1 MSKTED
7 FLTSKQEEK
16 IVEAIRIAEQNTSG
30 EIRVHI
36 EEKSEKPPIERA
48 TEVFNT
54 LKMYETEARNGVLFY
69 INVSGNQFAII
80 GDEGINKVVPTDFWE
95 STKEIV
101 LTNFALKKNK
111 KGLVKG
117 IKKAGKQL
125 KKYFPYQADDTN
137 ELSNEISKG

>member
-7 FLTSKQEEK
+7 FLTSKQGAK
-16 IVEAIRIAEQNTSG
+16 IVEAIRIAEENTSG

-36 EEKSEKPPIERA
+36 EEKSENPPIERA

-80 GDEGINKVVPTDFWE
+80 GDEGINKVVPSDFWE
-95 STKEIV
+95 CTKEVV
-101 LTNFALKKNK
+101 LKNFTQKKNK

-117 IKKAGKQL
+117 IKKAGEQL
-125 KKYFPYQADDTN
+125 KHYFPYQSDDTN
-137 ELSNEISKG
+137 ELSNEISRE

>member
-7 FLTSKQEEK
+7 FLTSKQEGK
-16 IVEAIRIAEQNTSG
+16 IVEAIRIAEENTSG

-54 LKMYETEARNGVLFY
+54 LKMFETEARNGVLFY
-69 INVSGNQFAII
+69 VNVSGNQFAII
-80 GDEGINKVVPTDFWE
+80 GDEGINKVVSSDFWE
-95 STKEIV
+95 CTKDIV

-111 KGLVKG
+111 KGLVNG
-117 IKKAGKQL
+117 IERAGEQL
-125 KKYFPYQADDTN
+125 KKYFPYQKDDSN

>member
-7 FLTSKQEEK
+7 FLTSKQEAK
-16 IVEAIRIAEQNTSG
+16 IVEAIRIAEENTSG

-80 GDEGINKVVPTDFWE
+80 GDEGINKVVPSDFWE
-95 STKEIV
+95 CTKDIV
-101 LTNFALKKNK
+101 LKNFVEKKNK

-117 IKKAGKQL
+117 IKNAGKQL

>member
-7 FLTSKQEEK
+7 FLTSKEEEE
-16 IVEAIRIAEQNTSG
+16 IVEAIRIAEENTSG
-30 EIRVHI
+30 EIRVHM

-54 LKMYETEARNGVLFY
+54 LKMYETGARNGVLFY
-69 INVSGNQFAII
+69 VDVSNHKFAII
-80 GDEGINKVVPTDFWE
+80 GDEGINKVVPADFWE
-95 STKEIV
+95 CTKDIV

-111 KGLVKG
+111 KALVEG
-117 IKKAGKQL
+117 IERAGEQL
-125 KKYFPYQADDTN
+125 KKYFPYQTDDTN

>member
-7 FLTSKQEEK
+7 FLTSKQEAK
-16 IVEAIRIAEQNTSG
+16 VVEAIRIAEENTSG

-48 TEVFNT
+48 TEVFNM

-69 INVSGNQFAII
+69 VNVSGNQFAII
-80 GDEGINKVVPTDFWE
+80 GDQGINKVVPTDFWE
-95 STKEIV
+95 STKEVV
-101 LTNFALKKNK
+101 LKNFAQKKNK

-117 IKKAGKQL
+117 VKKAGNQL